1 MYKRTMVISADEK
14 KVLLARLEKA
24 RESKAAKAAATKA
37 AKKETLADVKSSSAN
52 AERCERSV
60 AEPEPPAP
68 APAPVVAP
76 PPVPEPAPIVPPPPS
91 EPIDIPI
98 VPDLVAA
105 SKKKPA
111 KKNKKIESSDEDSD
125 DEPVLPP
132 KMKGGTKQA
141 YMKIKI
147 YKEPKNAA
155 AFQSLIEAVQDE
167 QQEEPEVATPPPSS
181 SIGRSCRFANAN
193 TNNNSM
199 KKGAG
204 VVSAQELMRRAAMEF
219 FS

>member
-1 MYKRTMVISADEK
+1 MVISSSDK
-14 KVLLARLEKA
+14 SILLERLQKA
-24 RESKAAKAAATKA
+24 RETKAAKAAAK
-37 AKKETLADVKSSSAN
+37 KKETLADVK
-52 AERCERSV
+52 
-60 AEPEPPAP
+60 EPEPPAP
-68 APAPVVAP
+68 APAPVVTP
-76 PPVPEPAPIVPPPPS
+76 PPVPEPAPIVPPPAS
-91 EPIDIPI
+91 EPIDIPT

-105 SKKKPA
+105 SKRKPA
-111 KKNKKIESSDEDSD
+111 KKKRVESSDDESD

-132 KMKGGTKQA
+132 KKGAKKQA

-167 QQEEPEVATPPPSS
+167 QPEEEPAPEPTPAPASA

-193 TNNNSM
+193 ATNAAM

-204 VVSAQELMRRAAMEF
+204 IISAQELMRRAAMEF